1 VLRYDNLKSAVKKIL
16 RGHQR
21 EETTRFIAFR
31 SHWGFESEF
40 CTPGEGHEKG
50 GVEGEG
56 GQFRR
61 NHLVP
66 VPKVRNLEELNLLLA
81 AGLKEEESRVIEG
94 RAQPIG
100 AAMLIE
106 REHLLPLAAEDFDL
120 ASLHFPSVNGSGC
133 AKALTNLYSAP
144 LPVGTEV
151 VVKVY
156 SAYVEIW
163 HQAKCVAQH
172 ERCYE
177 RHQKVLELEHYLDV
191 LTKKPGALA
200 GSTALEQC
208 RAQGRWPASYDQ
220 FWDVL
225 RQRQG
230 KQEGTRAMIDILL
243 LAREHGPARVRQA
256 VEEALELG
264 CSDVGAVRY
273 LLSISGQEQQPPA
286 APPYIGALNRYDRP
300 QPSLEDYDRLRPNW
314 VATEVIQ

>member
-1 VLRYDNLKSAVKKIL
+1 
-16 RGHQR
+16 
-21 EETTRFIAFR
+21 
-31 SHWGFESEF
+31 
-40 CTPGEGHEKG
+40 
-50 GVEGEG
+50 
-56 GQFRR
+56 
-61 NHLVP
+61 
-66 VPKVRNLEELNLLLA
+66 
-81 AGLKEEESRVIEG
+81 
-94 RAQPIG
+94 
-100 AAMLIE
+100 
-106 REHLLPLAAEDFDL
+106 
-120 ASLHFPSVNGSGC
+120 
-133 AKALTNLYSAP
+133 
-144 LPVGTEV
+144 

-163 HQAKCVAQH
+163 HEARCVARH

-230 KQEGTRAMIDILL
+230 KQEGTRAMIDVLL
-243 LAREHGPARVRQA
+243 LAREHGPARVRHA

-273 LLSISGQEQQPPA
+273 LLSVGSQEQPA
-286 APPYIGALNRYDRP
+286 PAVPIPLGALHRYDRP

-314 VATEVIQ
+314 KVAEVIQ